1 MFRGDY
7 DPFAKTVAL
16 APQSVVLARFGRGP
30 VTDDHIVWSF
40 CNPNYDISK
49 DI

>member
-7 DPFAKTVAL
+7 DPSAKTVAL